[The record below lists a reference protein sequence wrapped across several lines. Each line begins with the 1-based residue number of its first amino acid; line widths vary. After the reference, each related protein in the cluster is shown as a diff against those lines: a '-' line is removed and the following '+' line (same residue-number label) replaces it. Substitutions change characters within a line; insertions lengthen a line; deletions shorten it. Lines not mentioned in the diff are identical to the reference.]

1 MKTLIKYLASIGLL
15 SLAILILF
23 DLFVMNIYV
32 RHDQNRYLVNV
43 EKQGRERA
51 LQLLNAEG
59 FKGLVY
65 DTLYTNSQPP
75 DIVIDQFPNPN
86 TKVKSGRTVRLTI
99 TQPEKLVKVPD
110 LINQSLRSAELILRQ
125 TGLKIDTIYT
135 EFNDQPKGTVVWQSP
150 KGGDLLPKGQGLHLT
165 LSEGSP
171 PNSFMVPDLVG
182 LSKDMAEQKL
192 ELAGLKLGKVY
203 HQQDEDLLPYSVIEQ
218 SIQAGTVLER
228 PQRIDITISVIEM
241 QDIYNL
247 MMKD

>member
-99 TQPEKLVKVPD
+99 TQPEKLVKVPE